1 MEKSYMWTVLIKS
14 KDEAFEVIKKVE
26 AELKLKVRAA
36 GH

>member
-1 MEKSYMWTVLIKS
+1 MWTVLIKS
-14 KDEAFEVIKKVE
+14 KDEALEAIKKVE

>member
-1 MEKSYMWTVLIKS
+1 VDSANKS
-14 KDEAFEVIKKVE
+14 KDEALEAIKKVE